1 MAEDAYEYLSELLN
15 SEYNEKIQ
23 EIKHARY
30 DISLASDVRA
40 VESFNFNPIPYYIL
54 LEQLCPGVLGDD
66 NFLTDLPEELVRE
79 IQARQNIAAPNQA
92 SGNDTLDSAN
102 DVIAGVACLAV
113 GYSMEL
119 RYDDQTMKTV
129 MSADENDIKKEIE
142 ELIENS

>member
-1 MAEDAYEYLSELLN
+1 M
-15 SEYNEKIQ
+15 K
-23 EIKHARY
+23 
-30 DISLASDVRA
+30 
-40 VESFNFNPIPYYIL
+40 ESFKAALQSLLDKSSLTPLNKRRAAQAIL
-54 LEQLCPGVLGDD
+54 KAAQIKK
-66 NFLTDLPEELVRE
+66 LVRE

-129 MSADENDIKKEIE
+129 MSADENDITKEIE